1 MPLNR
6 LAIKYGSIAVILIVW
21 TLFVYLRSASIQR
34 AYDANIAY
42 DLVVKHQA
50 ELLEQQM
57 IASKKTDESAQT
69 ALKLQTLSDEKAR
82 EIDQLHNDLHAVKR
96 VSARV
101 CESLPEDI
109 HPGEIKNP
117 AAITAT
123 ISKEFKGF
131 LESLTRRAD
140 DTGAWGEVAYE
151 WLDAIDKNHDGV
163 LCDD

>member
-1 MPLNR
+1 M
-6 LAIKYGSIAVILIVW
+6 VILVSW

-34 AYDANIAY
+34 SHDANIAY
-42 DLVVKHQA
+42 ELVVKA
-50 ELLEQQM
+50 RDELIKQQM
-57 IASKKTDESAQT
+57 IASKKTEESAQT
-69 ALKLQTLSDEKAR
+69 ALKLQTVSNEKDS
-82 EIDQLHNDLHAVKR
+82 EIDKLHNDLHAIKR
-96 VSARV
+96 VSTRV
-101 CESLPEDI
+101 CESVSEDL

-151 WLDAIDKNHDGV
+151 WLETIDKNHDGV